1 MGMGLGRHQL
11 IINLIHPGKSTAGT
25 SNWTK
30 PPFWGFKML
39 PSLKLTAKAP
49 ENEWLEY
56 FLVSFLGQ
64 KAYPL
69 NELERFANT
78 KQHRVVGLR
87 SVLHGRRIAFVSFV
101 QHFIQVHPSGS
112 VGYPIPQSMELGQ
125 ITSSLPLLRP
135 LQKPIPQQIPLA
147 GQETHERVLALN
159 MGLPPSI
166 ASFTWAG
173 VGRHNDLEI
182 WELLVRTS
190 FANKAPSNEKIWLV
204 VSTPLK
210 KYESKWESSPNR
222 DGHKKYL
229 SCHHL
234 EIHLGNFQGCNL
246 FSYITNHQIVPHP
259 RLPVTMSFVCF
270 LWCLVF
276 CGSNNNWELTQIER
290 NQVENIIKQT
300 WKKTRGDD
308 SANWI
313 NQTELTK
320 QFLISHTIHVWYI
333 YPHWP

>member
-11 IINLIHPGKSTAGT
+11 TINLIHPGKSTAGT

-87 SVLHGRRIAFVSFV
+87 SVLHGRRIAWKCNISSKFILPALLDIQYLSPWNWVRSHLHCPSSTTSIIQSLNKF
-101 QHFIQVHPSGS
+101 HFH
-112 VGYPIPQSMELGQ
+112 
-125 ITSSLPLLRP
+125 
-135 LQKPIPQQIPLA
+135 

>member
-1 MGMGLGRHQL
+1 MNGWNTFSFPFGAKGL
-11 IINLIHPGKSTAGT
+11 STQWAREICEHKAT
-25 SNWTK
+25 SSGWIAISTS
-30 PPFWGFKML
+30 W
-39 PSLKLTAKAP
+39 PSDCICAT
-49 ENEWLEY
+49 
-56 FLVSFLGQ
+56 F
-64 KAYPL
+64 
-69 NELERFANT
+69 
-78 KQHRVVGLR
+78 
-87 SVLHGRRIAFVSFV
+87 
-101 QHFIQVHPSGS
+101 HPSSSFRLCWISNTSVHGTGS
-112 VGYPIPQSMELGQ
+112 DHIFTALV
-125 ITSSLPLLRP
+125 RP

-320 QFLISHTIHVWYI
+320 QFITSHTIHVWYI